1 MQFPAPAGHLGGL
14 SLSSQTPGAGQD
26 ALPAARRDAWSRY
39 WARGVAHSCAGTYG
53 ELYGGAIATFWGGV
67 FGSLPP
73 VARVL
78 DVATGNGVLP
88 RMLLERC
95 RSPGVQCDAVDIAPI
110 QPQWLTGIAPAD
122 RERVRVLGGVDA
134 EALPFADGTFD
145 LVVSQYGI
153 EYARLDRAMGEALRV
168 LVPGGRVA
176 VVLHHAQ
183 GRPATLAAIE
193 IEHLAWLAREGGL
206 LDATAGMLEP
216 MARAATEQGRVSLK
230 GDARANAAREQFNAR
245 QNELAARG
253 DGKDGADVL
262 FEARDAAMSILAI
275 AGRQGL
281 PAAVSALDSYR
292 AELTASE
299 TRLRDLREH
308 ALDAQA
314 AQALRDRLAAALQVP
329 VSLEEIREGTGYLM
343 GWAVR
348 TGTAA

>member
-1 MQFPAPAGHLGGL
+1 M
-14 SLSSQTPGAGQD
+14 SSQTPGAGPG
-26 ALPAARRDAWSRY
+26 ALPLARRDAWSRY
-39 WARGVAHSCAGTYG
+39 WARGAAHSCVGTYG
-53 ELYGGAIATFWGGV
+53 ELYGGAIADFWGGV
-67 FGSLPP
+67 FGGLPP

-95 RSPGVQCDAVDIAPI
+95 RSPGVQCDAVDIAAI
-110 QPQWLTGIAPAD
+110 QPQWLMGIAPAD
-122 RERVRVLGGVDA
+122 RERVRVHGGIDA
-134 EALPFADGTFD
+134 GALPFADATFH

-153 EYARLDRAMGEALRV
+153 EYAPLDRAIDEALRV
-168 LVPGGRVA
+168 LVPGGTLA
-176 VVLHHAQ
+176 MVLHHAQ

-193 IEHLAWLAREGGL
+193 LGHLAWLARDGGL

-216 MARAATEQGRVSLK
+216 MARAATEQGRASLK

-275 AGRQGL
+275 AGRQGV
-281 PAAVSALDSYR
+281 AAAASALDAYR
-292 AELTASE
+292 MELAASE

-308 ALDAQA
+308 ALDAGA
-314 AQALRDRLAAALQVP
+314 AQALRTRLAAALRVP
-329 VSLEEIREGTGYLM
+329 VSLEELREGAGYLM